1 MHNHENK
8 CDILFA
14 SNYAALKLNFD
25 NFVKMEANEILPYIK
40 QTKLTDIHWYLSV
53 LTHDCKWNEKQLL
66 KSVKKYDILVL

>member
-40 QTKLTDIHWYLSV
+40 QTKLSV
-53 LTHDCKWNEKQLL
+53 LTHDCKWNVKQLL
-66 KSVKKYDILVL
+66 NSEKYDILVL

>member
-40 QTKLTDIHWYLSV
+40 QTKPLVRKMYVDIGINS
-53 LTHDCKWNEKQLL
+53 
-66 KSVKKYDILVL
+66 